1 MIGVTSSLTCDTRHD
16 VKSDLPLGGGWG
28 QWKMLTVDLSED
40 GVSER
45 TERRG
50 GVQSIDRAVAILRCF
65 DGRRPELGVSDISRA
80 TGLSTSTVHRLLNA
94 MQENHLVRQTGTK
107 RYGLG
112 PLLMQLANSGAMPRT
127 LREAA
132 LPFMTELR
140 DEFDETIGLH
150 ELLGTGQRIVAA
162 QVESHQELRRTY
174 TDIGV
179 PIRLAYGGPGKAI
192 LCALPEAERAQHL
205 SEPITA
211 LTTSTTV
218 DPAAVVRE
226 LDEARLRGYA
236 ESNGQRTVGIWAVAA
251 PVFDHT
257 QRVVGAIG
265 ASVPAVRMTP
275 ERQSEIGA
283 RVRDVAWQLS
293 TALGATAEGVHALV
307 PDVRLG

>member
-1 MIGVTSSLTCDTRHD
+1 M
-16 VKSDLPLGGGWG
+16 LGMQPVGETAKD
-28 QWKMLTVDLSED
+28 QP
-40 GVSER
+40 
-45 TERRG
+45 ERRN

-65 DGRRPELGVSDISRA
+65 DGRRPELGISDISRS

-112 PLLMQLANSGAMPRT
+112 PLLMQLANSGAMPRG

-192 LCALPEAERAQHL
+192 LCALPEDERAKHL

-211 LTTSTTV
+211 LTASTTV
-218 DPAAVVRE
+218 DPAEVARE
-226 LDEARLRGYA
+226 LADARLRGYA
-236 ESNGQRTVGIWAVAA
+236 ESNGQRTMGIWAVAS

-265 ASVPAVRMTP
+265 ASVPAVRMSP
-275 ERQSEIGA
+275 ERQFELGS
-283 RVRDVAWQLS
+283 RVRETAWQLS
-293 TALGATAEGVHALV
+293 TTLGATADGVHALV

>member
-1 MIGVTSSLTCDTRHD
+1 MTEGGAVDS
-16 VKSDLPLGGGWG
+16 KPLGETARG
-28 QWKMLTVDLSED
+28 QV
-40 GVSER
+40 
-45 TERRG
+45 ERRG

-65 DGRRPELGVSDISRA
+65 DGRRPELGISDLARS

-112 PLLMQLANSGAMPRT
+112 PLLMQLANSGAMPRG

-132 LPFMTELR
+132 LPFMTDLR

-192 LCALPEAERAQHL
+192 LSALPESERLKHL
-205 SEPITA
+205 AEPIIA
-211 LTTSTTV
+211 LTSSTTV
-218 DPAAVVRE
+218 DPAVVLHE
-226 LDEARLRGYA
+226 LEEARLRGYA

-265 ASVPAVRMTP
+265 ASVPAARMTP
-275 ERQSEIGA
+275 ERRALIGA
-283 RVRDVAWQLS
+283 RVREVAWQLS
-293 TALGATAEGVHALV
+293 ITLGATIEGVRALV

>member
-1 MIGVTSSLTCDTRHD
+1 MDSGENSAEV
-16 VKSDLPLGGGWG
+16 
-28 QWKMLTVDLSED
+28 
-40 GVSER
+40 
-45 TERRG
+45 RRRN

-65 DGRRPELGVSDISRA
+65 DGRKPELGISELARS
-80 TGLSTSTVHRLLNA
+80 TGLSTSTVHRLLRA

-112 PLLMQLANSGAMPRT
+112 PLLLQLANSGAMPRT

-132 LPFMTELR
+132 LPFMTDLR

-150 ELLGTGQRIVAA
+150 ELHGDHRIVAA

-192 LCALPEAERAQHL
+192 LAVLPADERKRHL
-205 SEPITA
+205 AKPIEPITA
-211 LTTSTTV
+211 STTV
-218 DPAAVVRE
+218 DPAMIERE
-226 LDEARLRGYA
+226 LEATRARGYA
-236 ESNGQRTVGIWAVAA
+236 ASKGQRTVGIYAVAA
-251 PVFDHT
+251 PIFDHT
-257 QRVVGAIG
+257 QKVVGALG
-265 ASVPAVRMTP
+265 ASVPDVRMTA
-275 ERQSEIGA
+275 ERADKIGS

-307 PDVRLG
+307 PDIRLG

>member
-1 MIGVTSSLTCDTRHD
+1 MDSGENSAEV
-16 VKSDLPLGGGWG
+16 
-28 QWKMLTVDLSED
+28 
-40 GVSER
+40 
-45 TERRG
+45 RRRN

-65 DGRRPELGVSDISRA
+65 DGRKPELGISELARS
-80 TGLSTSTVHRLLNA
+80 TGLSTSTVHRLLRA

-112 PLLMQLANSGAMPRT
+112 PLLLQLANSGAMPRT

-132 LPFMTELR
+132 LPFMTDLR

-150 ELLGTGQRIVAA
+150 ELHGDHRIVAA

-192 LCALPEAERAQHL
+192 LSVLPADERKRHL
-205 SEPITA
+205 AKPIEPITA
-211 LTTSTTV
+211 STTV
-218 DPAAVVRE
+218 DPAMIERE
-226 LDEARLRGYA
+226 LEVTRARGYA
-236 ESNGQRTVGIWAVAA
+236 ASKGQRTVGIYAVAA
-251 PVFDHT
+251 PIFDHT
-257 QRVVGAIG
+257 QKVVGALG
-265 ASVPAVRMTP
+265 ASVPDVRMTA
-275 ERQSEIGA
+275 ERADKIGS

-307 PDVRLG
+307 PDIRLG